1 MPILPGSARFA
12 PGDPPAWSEAAREVG
27 FPLLV
32 KASAGGGGIG
42 MRRVDKPEDL
52 AKTVEATQALAEKS
66 FGDGTIYLER
76 LVARARH
83 IEIQVFGFGD
93 GRAVHMFERECSV
106 QRRFQKIIEETP
118 SPGITPATRA
128 AMAKAAVALVRQ
140 ERYRGA
146 GTIEFVVDAETGAY
160 YFLEMNT
167 RIQVEHPVTEMTTG
181 LDLVALQIR
190 LARGDDLS
198 ALTQESI
205 RPRGPQH
212 RMPALRREP
221 GDELPAVARPAEAVP
236 VARRRATASAIDTG
250 VREGDQITFHYDPMI
265 AKMVSHGRDR
275 NEAIAR
281 MLAALGAV
289 RGRRRRDQRGV
300 PAAGHRPSG
309 VPGRRYPYRFRRRAR
324 HGPAEGVDTGG
335 RGAERQ

>member
-1 MPILPGSARFA
+1 FA
-12 PGDPPAWSEAAREVG
+12 PGDLAGLGEAAREIG

-42 MRRVDKPEDL
+42 MRRVDKPEEL
-52 AKTVEATQALAEKS
+52 QKTVESTQALAEKS
-66 FGDGTIYLER
+66 FGDGAIYLER
-76 LVARARH
+76 LVAKARH

-93 GRAVHMFERECSV
+93 GRAVHMYERECSV

-118 SPGITPATRA
+118 SPGLTAATRA
-128 AMAKAAVALVRQ
+128 AMAHAAVALVKQ

-146 GTIEFVVDAETGAY
+146 GTVEFVVDAESGTF

-198 ALTQESI
+198 VLTQESI
-205 RPRGPQH
+205 RPQGHSIECRLYAENPAMNFLPSPGPLK
-212 RMPALRREP
+212 RFR
-221 GDELPAVARPAEAVP
+221 LPS
-236 VARRRATASAIDTG
+236 ATDGIRIDTG

-265 AKMVSHGRDR
+265 AKVVSRGRDR
-275 NEAIAR
+275 GEAIAR
-281 MLAALGAV
+281 MLSALGEIQV
-289 RGRRRRDQRGV
+289 
-300 PAAGHRPSG
+300 
-309 VPGRRYPYRFRRRAR
+309 
-324 HGPAEGVDTGG
+324 EGVVTNAAFLRRVIDHPAFRAGDTHTGFVTEH
-335 RGAERQ
+335 GASLKG